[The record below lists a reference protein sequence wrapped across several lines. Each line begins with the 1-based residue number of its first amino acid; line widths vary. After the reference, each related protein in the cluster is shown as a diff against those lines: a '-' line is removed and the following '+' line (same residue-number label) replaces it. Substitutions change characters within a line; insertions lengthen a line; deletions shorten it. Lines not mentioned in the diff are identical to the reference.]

1 MIERSYC
8 KHEMRIET
16 THLFL
21 VEEPEFCR
29 SSSDIVSDDTLH
41 EDCLHPVDE
50 PQIDGDISESL
61 GLTAPSS
68 YCVQPGGW
76 DVKVWSQLVIM
87 TL

>member
-1 MIERSYC
+1 MHARDEE
-8 KHEMRIET
+8 KT
-16 THLFL
+16 AHLFL

-29 SSSDIVSDDTLH
+29 PSSDIVGDDTLD

-50 PQIDGDISESL
+50 SQIDGDISESL

-76 DVKVWSQLVIM
+76 DVKVWSQLLVIM

>member
-1 MIERSYC
+1 M
-8 KHEMRIET
+8 HERIETT

-29 SSSDIVSDDTLH
+29 SSGDIVGDDTLH
-41 EDCLHPVDE
+41 KDCLHPVDE
-50 PQIDGDISESL
+50 SQIDGDISESL

>member
-1 MIERSYC
+1 MH
-8 KHEMRIET
+8 KRIETT

-29 SSSDIVSDDTLH
+29 PSSDIVGDDTLH
-41 EDCLHPVDE
+41 EDCLHPMDE
-50 PQIDGDISESL
+50 SQIDGDISESL